1 MRPSAA
7 IANTLRRKQHPQL
20 EYACGAAMQMALIFG
35 YKRFA
40 VGYYV
45 LRHTRLFF
53 SVNEPTS

>member
-1 MRPSAA
+1 
-7 IANTLRRKQHPQL
+7 
-20 EYACGAAMQMALIFG
+20 MQMALIFG